1 MEDWDAILNF
11 ISGKPMNNYLF
22 MNYANMALANKGE
35 LANRASHY
43 YPKGMNSLLTTVN
56 STGTVRLMAS
66 DIHYTVGCIAEAQQ
80 HAFEAK
86 ITFPQSLGI
95 QTLKRLVKTNLI
107 YGHHEVAEKYLSL
120 IAKTTLHKEWA
131 QQYSKF
137 LYNEKTRL
145 LMMPLEKWT
154 QPKRTCQGIVL

>member
-1 MEDWDAILNF
+1 
-11 ISGKPMNNYLF
+11 

-56 STGTVRLMAS
+56 STSTVRLMAS

-95 QTLKRLVKTNLI
+95 QTLKRLVKTKLI

-137 LYNEKTRL
+137 LYYEKTRL

-154 QPKRTCQGIVL
+154 QHAKVLFYEFPNIQAAFSLTHSLRMIFSQKYD